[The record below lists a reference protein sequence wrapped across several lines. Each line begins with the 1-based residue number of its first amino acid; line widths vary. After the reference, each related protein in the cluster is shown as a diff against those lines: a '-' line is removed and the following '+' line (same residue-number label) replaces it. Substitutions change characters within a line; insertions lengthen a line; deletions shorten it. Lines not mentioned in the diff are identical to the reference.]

1 METLAYLHFA
11 LTNETQAEAVPV
23 LTGQIKELLE
33 WFNWQIR
40 SRHVRIYL
48 LLLVVILSLVG
59 TVGEALAQTL
69 LRRGSS
75 GIEVTEVQRRL
86 QELGYFNQQPTG
98 YFGEVTENSVR
109 AFQGNLGLQID
120 GVVGPDTEAALFSGS
135 VGQFQSQ
142 TLGTLPPP
150 FAPSPPAYSDT
161 SPVTFGEPIPTA
173 IPLNELRPGDRGSD
187 VVKLQEDL
195 RREGFN
201 PGQIDGI
208 YGPQTQE
215 AVRRFQGANSLFPN
229 DGIADS
235 ATLSALNRPIGITT
249 TSTPTRKEKRY
260 VVVVPVRN
268 NNTLNEV
275 RLAGFGDAKLAK
287 VRRGGY
293 VNAGAFR
300 DRNSAESL
308 SHQLRSRG
316 LDARVEHLR

>member
-1 METLAYLHFA
+1 METLAYLHLA
-11 LTNETQAEAVPV
+11 LTNEARTEAVPV
-23 LTGQIKELLE
+23 LTEQIKELLE

-40 SRHVRIYL
+40 SRHARIYL
-48 LLLVVILSLVG
+48 LLLVVILGLVG

-69 LRRGSS
+69 LRRGST

-98 YFGEVTENSVR
+98 YFGEITENSVR
-109 AFQGNLGLQID
+109 AFQGSLGLQID
-120 GVVGPDTEAALFSGS
+120 GVVGPETEAALFSSS
-135 VGQFQSQ
+135 VGRFQSQ
-142 TLGTLPPP
+142 TFNPLPV
-150 FAPSPPAYSDT
+150 PSPPSSVIFPPASPV
-161 SPVTFGEPIPTA
+161 SPVTFGEPIPAT
-173 IPLNELRPGDRGSD
+173 ELRPGDRGSD

-215 AVRRFQGANSLFPN
+215 AVRSFQRVNGIFA

-235 ATLSALNRPIGITT
+235 TTLSALNQPIGILPN
-249 TSTPTRKEKRY
+249 STPTRQEKRY

-268 NNTLNEV
+268 DNTLNEV
-275 RLAGFGDAKLAK
+275 RRLDGFANAQLAES
-287 VRRGGY
+287 RRGRY
-293 VNAGAFR
+293 VNAGAFQ
-300 DRNSAESL
+300 DRNSAESS
-308 SHQLRSRG
+308 SHLLRAQG